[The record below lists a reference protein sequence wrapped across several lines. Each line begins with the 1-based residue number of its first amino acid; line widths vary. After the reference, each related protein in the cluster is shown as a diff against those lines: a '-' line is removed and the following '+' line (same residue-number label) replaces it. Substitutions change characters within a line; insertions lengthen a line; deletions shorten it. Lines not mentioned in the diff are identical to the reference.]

1 MKILHLIQK
10 PQLRGAEIFT
20 SQLAAHLTKMGHEA
34 VIVSVFDGDAQL
46 PFSGKHIRLKGNQT
60 KRYFDLKAWKDLASI
75 IKNEKPDIIQANA
88 GDTLKYA
95 VFSKLLFNWKQP
107 VVFRNAST
115 ISLYIKTGFVKK
127 LYRFLFGNTKKIISV
142 SKASAL
148 DFGHLYPVYKNKIV
162 TIPIGIEGE
171 EKIENKMFRNP
182 FDDVQSTRPILLH
195 VGGFT
200 FEKNHSGL
208 LNIFSEVVKA
218 IPSAQLHL
226 VGDGPLRTEIERLVN
241 QKKLNEKVIFHG
253 YQQEPL
259 QWIQFA
265 DALLLPS
272 HIEGLPGVILEAFYC
287 KTPVIAFNVGGIGE
301 IVKDGKTGYLT
312 PKGNEALFAENVIQA
327 IQNRENS
334 EMLADKAYKLVTR
347 EYMNAEVAKA
357 FLNIYQTL

>member
-1 MKILHLIQK
+1 
-10 PQLRGAEIFT
+10 
-20 SQLAAHLTKMGHEA
+20 
-34 VIVSVFDGDAQL
+34 
-46 PFSGKHIRLKGNQT
+46 
-60 KRYFDLKAWKDLASI
+60 
-75 IKNEKPDIIQANA
+75 
-88 GDTLKYA
+88 
-95 VFSKLLFNWKQP
+95 
-107 VVFRNAST
+107 
-115 ISLYIKTGFVKK
+115 
-127 LYRFLFGNTKKIISV
+127 
-142 SKASAL
+142 
-148 DFGHLYPVYKNKIV
+148 
-162 TIPIGIEGE
+162 
-171 EKIENKMFRNP
+171 MFQNP
-182 FDDVQSTRPILLH
+182 FDDVQITRPILLH

-200 FEKNHSGL
+200 FEKNHAGL

-226 VGDGPLRTEIERLVN
+226 VGDGPLRPEIERLVS

-301 IVKDGKTGYLT
+301 IVKDGETGYLT

-334 EMLADKAYKLVTR
+334 EMLAEKAYKLVTR